1 MRTPQDAPI
10 EVTDARPFDYFW
22 ISREIGRPSPNGQTW
37 AALLQPTCVS
47 IYNILCLHT
56 NAKRDEQ
63 REAFPSYATIAKECG
78 ISRQSA
84 IDGIAKLIAFGFIAV
99 KPSTSKYRTNIFI
112 IQPVEKWVVA
122 ASCGRKPRQDKGSSN
137 PKRHHNKLND
147 SQSDRL
153 LEKTEIVNKIDSDSQ
168 SDRLLIVN
176 QIDSDSQSDRPEVKS
191 LKKSHLKESH
201 EERGA
206 TKSQASKNSQNAL
219 TLSTSPSGLVF
230 LSFFREESKRL
241 SDFQIAQICAIT
253 DSELLKRAI
262 EHLLGNGYSDAWNKV
277 SLLKKVMQELSA
289 AQVRAVPA
297 GAGGAAGPAQHGAL
311 LKTDGNP
318 VAFTA
323 KAKQR
328 QANLSFLN
336 NLLVSPA
343 EVTIDAQPLA
353 AAVGV

>member
-1 MRTPQDAPI
+1 MKTSQDAPI

-153 LEKTEIVNKIDSDSQ
+153 SEKTEIVNQIDSDSQ

-191 LKKSHLKESH
+191 VSKAIKEKS
-201 EERGA
+201 G
-206 TKSQASKNSQNAL
+206 
-219 TLSTSPSGLVF
+219 STSSSSKSSSSIERAEKTEEEEGQKIFDQNLSSLLTPEQIQKIHEFYLLGKDEVEGFLIRNNTSFTELCKCLDAIVAKDMAGSTARYVDFQGRPIQRPLGFVF
-230 LSFFREESKRL
+230 KNGWITAGRACVPTLHAPEIKKERTRWNNQDINDMELEKTRKRL
-241 SDFQIAQICAIT
+241 RAQ
-253 DSELLKRAI
+253 
-262 EHLLGNGYSDAWNKV
+262 
-277 SLLKKVMQELSA
+277 
-289 AQVRAVPA
+289 
-297 GAGGAAGPAQHGAL
+297 
-311 LKTDGNP
+311 
-318 VAFTA
+318 
-323 KAKQR
+323 
-328 QANLSFLN
+328 
-336 NLLVSPA
+336 
-343 EVTIDAQPLA
+343 
-353 AAVGV
+353 GVDV